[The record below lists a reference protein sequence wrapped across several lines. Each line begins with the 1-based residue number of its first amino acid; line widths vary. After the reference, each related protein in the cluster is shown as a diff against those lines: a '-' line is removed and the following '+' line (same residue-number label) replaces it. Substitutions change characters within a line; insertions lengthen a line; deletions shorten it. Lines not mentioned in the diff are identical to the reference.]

1 MRPLNR
7 PLDLNLKMDSVT
19 IKKINSLA
27 VFLMANFLLPTNSF
41 AEDKGRPLV
50 PLTSISDYTHSDGWA
65 GAVGLRMEHSSVFNG
80 SEQVT
85 LEIKPEVAI
94 QWRSAK
100 HAMFLQWADIDG
112 LELGWRALIKEDW
125 FMQAGARH
133 ETVLPMGDTQA
144 ANINGFPH
152 RGSHVIG
159 FVESRHSLAGAWG
172 SWVSGRLS
180 AGPASF
186 GYRGQLALGHRFFH
200 NLDGTGLDI
209 TLFSS
214 FADKKNNNNYF
225 GVSALDSAASGL
237 VQSDLKGGY
246 RSTGLNFVVSN
257 TLTANIQITAQAGI
271 EVYSDNIRKSSLVTD
286 SPETSAA
293 ISVLRRF

>member
-1 MRPLNR
+1 METTMIKTLNK
-7 PLDLNLKMDSVT
+7 LG
-19 IKKINSLA
+19 I
-27 VFLMANFLLPTNSF
+27 FLTAYLLLTMNAL

-50 PLTSISDYTHSDGWA
+50 PLASISDYTHSDGWA
-65 GAVGLRMEHSSVFNG
+65 GAVGLKVEHSSVFDG

-94 QWRSAK
+94 QWRSAE
-100 HAMFLQWADIDG
+100 HTFFLEWADIDG
-112 LELGWRALIKEDW
+112 LELGWRGLIKEDW

-133 ETVLPMGDTQA
+133 ETVLPKGDTQA

>member
-1 MRPLNR
+1 MG
-7 PLDLNLKMDSVT
+7 SVT
-19 IKKINSLA
+19 IKTFSHPAAFIFAYLLLA
-27 VFLMANFLLPTNSF
+27 MSAF
-41 AEDKGRPLV
+41 AEEKGRPLV
-50 PLTSISDYTHSDGWA
+50 PLTSISDYTKGDGWA
-65 GAVGLRMEHSSVFNG
+65 GAVGLKMEHSSVFDG
-80 SEQVT
+80 AEQVA

-94 QWRSAK
+94 QWRSAE
-100 HAMFLQWADIDG
+100 HTIFLQWADIDG
-112 LELGWRALIKEDW
+112 LELGWRGLIQDNW
-125 FMQAGARH
+125 LMQAGARH

-159 FVESRHSLAGAWG
+159 FVESRHSLAEGWG

-186 GYRGQLALGHRFFH
+186 GYRGQVALGHRFFH

-209 TLFSS
+209 ILFSS

-225 GVSALDSAASGL
+225 GVTAQDSAASGL

-246 RSTGLNFVVSN
+246 RSTGLNLMYSN
-257 TLTANIQITAQAGI
+257 TLTANIQITVQAGI
-271 EVYSDNIRKSSLVTD
+271 EAYSDNIRESSLVTD
-286 SPETSAA
+286 TPETSAA